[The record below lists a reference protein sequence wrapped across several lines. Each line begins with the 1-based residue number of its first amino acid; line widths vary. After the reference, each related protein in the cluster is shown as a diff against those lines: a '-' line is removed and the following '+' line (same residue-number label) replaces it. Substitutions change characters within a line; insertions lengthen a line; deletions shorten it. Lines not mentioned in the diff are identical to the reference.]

1 MQCIHVSSCGSVM
14 LHHNE
19 RSVSKGLQ
27 RTLLLSCIHSR
38 LLRLRLRLHLG
49 LLLLLLLIHNVRLHS
64 CIWLRLRKMLTVL
77 DLLRGQRLLRGLSLL
92 CNQVT

>member
-1 MQCIHVSSCGSVM
+1 MS
-14 LHHNE
+14 
-19 RSVSKGLQ
+19 RGLR
-27 RTLLLSCIHSR
+27 RTLLLSCFYSR
-38 LLRLRLRLHLG
+38 LLRLRLHLG

-92 CNQVT
+92 CNQVKVRD